1 MSGRLTAAL
10 ALAGLAIVHTA
21 TADAA
26 TLKRSL
32 PCSTLHFVFGA
43 LTGATNSSAVFM
55 QNNGSSAIPAGT
67 VYTYTIPAGTFES
80 RNPAALAP
88 GETYRVADAR
98 VTDTGSCTASVPGV
112 AIKQLHTA
120 PLRNLTLNPG

>member
-1 MSGRLTAAL
+1 MTGKLAACL
-10 ALAGLAIVHTA
+10 VIAGLAIVHTG

-32 PCSTLHFVFGA
+32 PCSTLYFVFGA
-43 LTGATNSSAVFM
+43 ITGATNSSAVFM
-55 QNNGSSAIPAGT
+55 KNNGSSAIPAGT

-88 GETYRVADAR
+88 GDVYRVGDAR

-112 AIKQLHTA
+112 AVK
-120 PLRNLTLNPG
+120 